1 MSEFGFSGEG
11 EKLTPSEEL
20 AHLLDTYGGVESIPS
35 DIKERILAEMKQ
47 YGDTRSCF
55 KLFLFIFYLS
65 FPFFFLYMRGNI
77 FCRIIKVP

>member
-35 DIKERILAEMKQ
+35 DIKERILAEMRQ
-47 YGDTRSCF
+47 YGDARS
-55 KLFLFIFYLS
+55 LEEVAESMSEDNL
-65 FPFFFLYMRGNI
+65 MNAA
-77 FCRIIKVP
+77 